1 MARKDFKNID
11 ITAGIKSQNG
21 AEWQKDNH
29 IQFVWKT
36 PEHIE
41 VKSVYTKEDL
51 EGMEHLDFTAG
62 IPPFLNDVS
71 IPSLDHPSVCR
82 FLYR

>member
-41 VKSVYTKEDL
+41 VKSV
-51 EGMEHLDFTAG
+51 FT
-62 IPPFLNDVS
+62 
-71 IPSLDHPSVCR
+71 
-82 FLYR
+82 